1 MEAQKGY
8 MVCLISPLVPK
19 SVSGRP
25 QGPPKPLR
33 PPLSF
38 ALQTQYYG
46 EIGIGTPPQT
56 FRVIFDTGS
65 ANLWVP
71 STKCSP
77 LYTAC
82 GETGARGLPR
92 RARWSSGPARC
103 LLPASVPPAPRGGK
117 RMSPTAPT

>member
-1 MEAQKGY
+1 MEAQRGY
-8 MVCLISPLVPK
+8 VVCLISPQVPK
-19 SVSGRP
+19 SVSGKTPRL
-25 QGPPKPLR
+25 PKPFR

-56 FRVIFDTGS
+56 FKVVFDTGS

-82 GETGARGLPR
+82 GETRGLGASPR
-92 RARWSSGPARC
+92 R
-103 LLPASVPPAPRGGK
+103 
-117 RMSPTAPT
+117 SPVRPQPQLSTS